1 MTPFEII
8 ILVLVY
14 IFCFTFSTVFFMEE
28 ECNKVERVILFL
40 VILVLSPLL
49 TTVILGVYLATILY
63 NYHHE

>member
-1 MTPFEII
+1 MIVFEII
-8 ILVLVY
+8 ILLLIY
-14 IFCFTFSTVFFMEE
+14 IFCFTFSIAFFMEE
-28 ECNKVERVILFL
+28 ECSKVERIILFL

>member
-1 MTPFEII
+1 MIVFEII
-8 ILVLVY
+8 ILLLIY

-28 ECNKVERVILFL
+28 ECSKVERVILFL

-49 TTVILGVYLATILY
+49 TMVILGVYLATILY